1 MVFKFPQTQCSVMQT
16 EEVTGQA
23 GTVNKHI
30 QERRRR
36 DVDDNPCITL
46 TVKRISYLNLPS
58 YGRMEP
64 YKKYSGGTGLGAEV
78 GVGGGEKV
86 DLCQQL
92 NMLGRK
98 KKKTHYNVSNCT
110 TCILLL
116 SKTSKA

>member
-1 MVFKFPQTQCSVMQT
+1 MQT

-58 YGRMEP
+58 YGCMEP

-92 NMLGRK
+92 NMLL
-98 KKKTHYNVSNCT
+98 H
-110 TCILLL
+110 LLL
-116 SKTSKA
+116 KPAPLCWVEDQSLMGCLLLRFQLLHLRLLSD

>member
-58 YGRMEP
+58 YGCMEP

-98 KKKTHYNVSNCT
+98 KKDT
-110 TCILLL
+110 L
-116 SKTSKA
+116 